1 VNSLRFAALAF
12 VVAVTPPS
20 GGLAAAT
27 HHVVVI
33 AQMKFGALPAKL
45 HVGDTISWV
54 NRDLF
59 RHSATARDG
68 SFDIDLP
75 AGKSGTIMLRKP
87 GTIAFACKYHPGMTG
102 MLRVAK

>member
-1 VNSLRFAALAF
+1 MRFAALVLVA
-12 VVAVTPPS
+12 AVTSLS
-20 GGLAAAT
+20 GGRAAVAT
-27 HHVVVI
+27 HHIVVI
-33 AQMKFGALPAKL
+33 DQMKFGALPAKL

-75 AGKSGTIMLRKP
+75 AGKSGTITLRKA
-87 GTIAFACKYHPGMTG
+87 GAIAFACKYHPGMTG
-102 MLRVAK
+102 VLQVTK

>member
-1 VNSLRFAALAF
+1 MNHLRFAALAF
-12 VVAVTPPS
+12 VAAVTPPS

-27 HHVVVI
+27 HVVVI
-33 AQMKFGALPAKL
+33 DQMKFGTLPAKL

-75 AGKSGTIMLRKP
+75 AGKSRTITLRKP
-87 GTIAFACKYHPGMTG
+87 GAIAFACKYHPGMTG
-102 MLRVAK
+102 VLHVVK

>member
-27 HHVVVI
+27 HVVMI
-33 AQMKFGALPAKL
+33 DQMKFGALPAKL

-59 RHSATARDG
+59 RHSVTARDG

-75 AGKSGTIMLRKP
+75 AGKSGTIVLRKP
-87 GTIAFACKYHPGMTG
+87 GTIAFTCKYHPGMTG
-102 MLRVAK
+102 ALRVAR